1 MSKAARGLDIKD
13 ILTGRRFHVLEQSA
27 SRTLHVGDVL
37 FTRVATA
44 GSGSIMIGARPWAI
58 PASWHIP
65 IIDMRERWRP
75 KRLLT
80 RHEMFDYNLEIR
92 QTYHEIVD
100 RLLHPT
106 LPVMQNTDGDPIELT
121 TLTDQLEVPSA
132 IATLLSFAS
141 KNVMIRPRMLAVVVL
156 CAAALHVRAGSDQG
170 VTKVDARA
178 LARIPALMQ
187 EFVDRGTIAGAVTLV
202 MHRGNVAS
210 LTAVGYRDL
219 ELKEPLQTNTI
230 FQVRSMTK
238 TVTAAAVLALC
249 DDERLGLDDP
259 VTKYLP
265 AFQNTRQFTVRHL
278 LSHTSGMIDE
288 EVPAALVPALRRAR
302 TLDEVVSVYARVPL
316 AFAPGTRYLYS
327 GAGYKTLG
335 RLIEVVSGK
344 SYDAFVEDRLFRPL
358 GMHDSSLI
366 QKPDRLG
373 RFAAVY
379 QLGRSTLVRAQ
390 PYDVPAVR
398 RLTFPQPSWSLFTTA
413 SDMAA
418 FYQML
423 LEHGT
428 YRGKRI
434 LSRTASEAMT
444 TVQTGEL
451 IAEPNGRRADY
462 GFGLNI
468 IGARAAAA
476 PSHLTGYL
484 PRVISPGSYGHLGLL
499 GTFGWVDPAKSMVG
513 VFLIQR
519 APKNYEEAMSGPER
533 DAFVTLAAEAV
544 SKN

>member
-1 MSKAARGLDIKD
+1 
-13 ILTGRRFHVLEQSA
+13 
-27 SRTLHVGDVL
+27 
-37 FTRVATA
+37 
-44 GSGSIMIGARPWAI
+44 
-58 PASWHIP
+58 
-65 IIDMRERWRP
+65 
-75 KRLLT
+75 
-80 RHEMFDYNLEIR
+80 
-92 QTYHEIVD
+92 
-100 RLLHPT
+100 
-106 LPVMQNTDGDPIELT
+106 
-121 TLTDQLEVPSA
+121 
-132 IATLLSFAS
+132 
-141 KNVMIRPRMLAVVVL
+141 MIRPRMLAVVVL
-156 CAAALHVRAGSDQG
+156 CAAALHARAGGDQG
-170 VTKVDARA
+170 ATKVNARA

-202 MHRGNVAS
+202 MHRGNVVS
-210 LTAVGYRDL
+210 VEAVGYRDL
-219 ELKEPLQTNTI
+219 ELKEPLQTNSI

-249 DDERLGLDDP
+249 DDGRLRLDDP

-265 AFQNTRQFTVRHL
+265 AFQNAGQFTIRQV
-278 LSHTSGMIDE
+278 LSHTSGMVDE
-288 EVPAALVPALRRAR
+288 EVPAALVPVLRNAR
-302 TLDEVVSVYARVPL
+302 TLDEVVSVYARAPL
-316 AFAPGTRYLYS
+316 VFAPGTRYLYS
-327 GAGYKTLG
+327 GAGYKTLR
-335 RLIEVVSGK
+335 RLVEVVSGK
-344 SYDAFVEDRLFRPL
+344 SYDTFVEDRLFLPL
-358 GMHDSSLI
+358 RMRDSLLLP
-366 QKPDRLG
+366 KPDRLG

-379 QLGRSTLVRAQ
+379 QRGGSSTLVRAQ

-423 LEHGT
+423 LERGT

-451 IAEPNGRRADY
+451 IAEPSGRRADY

-499 GTFGWVDPAKSMVG
+499 GTFGWVDKAKSMVG